1 MLLSHLVNHGH
12 SFKNAKDLFNLLAS
26 FPLQRRSSFHLFQP
40 QRDILTWPK
49 ADKGKSKLKQLSL
62 LKFDIKTKK
71 VTGERHSGISIPMN
85 YCLDCNEGLKLVSRG
100 RSKRNVKSSPVDKK
114 NGKFTCSLYILH
126 CCALNRYSF
135 CKIAKQDA
143 MLHILESTFD
153 FLSTKEDLIHD
164 DRGFNQDMRSFQE
177 RKQKDIDD
185 FIGRSKK
192 RVDSHWNQY

>member
-1 MLLSHLVNHGH
+1 MTMLLSRLVNHGQ
-12 SFKNAKDLFNLLAS
+12 SFKNARELFNLLAS
-26 FPLQRRSSFHLFQP
+26 FPLQRSSFHLFQP

-114 NGKFTCSLYILH
+114 NGK
-126 CCALNRYSF
+126 
-135 CKIAKQDA
+135 
-143 MLHILESTFD
+143 
-153 FLSTKEDLIHD
+153 
-164 DRGFNQDMRSFQE
+164 
-177 RKQKDIDD
+177 
-185 FIGRSKK
+185 
-192 RVDSHWNQY
+192 